1 MRILWIYL
9 VGTSGNESW
18 RAEDESRTMTHKNN
32 RDFTQNV
39 DDFTRGLPLVFSV
52 FG

>member
-1 MRILWIYL
+1 MYL

-18 RAEDESRTMTHKNN
+18 RESRSMTHENN
-32 RDFTQNV
+32 RDFTQDV
-39 DDFTRGLPLVFSV
+39 DDFTRGLALVFSV